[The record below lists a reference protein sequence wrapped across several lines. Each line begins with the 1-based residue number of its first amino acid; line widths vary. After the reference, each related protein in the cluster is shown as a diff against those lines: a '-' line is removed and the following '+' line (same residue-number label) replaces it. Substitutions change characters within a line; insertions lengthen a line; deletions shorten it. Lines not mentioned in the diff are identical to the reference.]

1 MDLSKNE
8 LLEKLDTISSRYGE
22 VVAIKEKMN
31 SFVPEDIYIRQVELP
46 AFPEAEGGEVDTAKF
61 MNNVD
66 HKDDSGSGFIRAYE
80 RTYAV
85 PKPPKEPKEPK
96 FEEPKKPI
104 GLLLLYVAA
113 ALAALTAVMQVGNFV
128 LEIFTFSLDWGDLF
142 TLVFAVLAAIVAG
155 GLFIGSL
162 FMKISYR
169 KKVNRARVAFDLEQ
183 KPMKDEY
190 NEKLSQYEYDMQMYR
205 QKEQDYIDAYWAWRT
220 IYLEHLDEEER
231 VKAQLEIDRQ
241 EAVKQIEENELVP
254 AKARLDEVNDLLS
267 EKYLPAVDKIIELIK
282 NGRAD
287 TLKEAINLYEEIL
300 YKEKQLELEKEKEQR
315 KEYIQMLQLLAEQ
328 RRYEREMEIRRMQE
342 LEREME
348 EERRRNEEERRH
360 REQMEFLEKQEANR
374 QAEARRAEARRQHEE
389 TAAMY
394 RDYHATHRQCQSC
407 ANMTHCRMAFQR
419 SNCASYVPK

>member
-220 IYLEHLDEEER
+220 AYLEHLDEEER
-231 VKAQLEIDRQ
+231 VKAQLKIDRQ
-241 EAVKQIEENELVP
+241 EAVKQFEENELVP

-300 YKEKQLELEKEKEQR
+300 YKEKQLELEKEKEER

-348 EERRRNEEERRH
+348 EERRQNEEERRH
-360 REQMEFLEKQEANR
+360 REEMELLEKQESNR
-374 QAEARRAEARRQHEE
+374 QAESRREESRRKHEE

-419 SNCASYVPK
+419 SNCASYRPK

>member
-46 AFPEAEGGEVDTAKF
+46 DFPEAEGGEADTANFK
-61 MNNVD
+61 NNVD

-104 GLLLLYVAA
+104 GLLLLYVAT
-113 ALAALTAVMQVGNFV
+113 ALAALTAAMQVGNFV
-128 LEIFTFSLDWGDLF
+128 LEIFTFSLDWRDLF
-142 TLVFAVLAAIVAG
+142 TLVFAALAAIVAG
-155 GLFIGSL
+155 GFFIGSL
-162 FMKISYR
+162 FMKKSYR
-169 KKVNRARVAFDLEQ
+169 EKVNRARIAFDLEQ

-190 NEKLSQYEYDMQMYR
+190 NEKLSQYEYDMQVYR

-241 EAVKQIEENELVP
+241 EAVKQIEENELAP

-267 EKYLPAVDKIIELIK
+267 EKYLPAINKLIELIK
-282 NGRAD
+282 SGRAD

-300 YKEKQLELEKEKEQR
+300 YKEKQLELEKEKEER

-328 RRYEREMEIRRMQE
+328 RRHERKMEIRRMLE
-342 LEREME
+342 LEREIE
-348 EERRRNEEERRH
+348 EERRQEEERHRRWEEEERREKEEKEERARQD
-360 REQMEFLEKQEANR
+360 RERWDKAQERHNTVI
-374 QAEARRAEARRQHEE
+374 QCNSCARR
-389 TAAMY
+389 
-394 RDYHATHRQCQSC
+394 SG
-407 ANMTHCRMAFQR
+407 CRVPYTR
-419 SNCASYVPK
+419 PNCASYLPK